1 MTTSADFA
9 PDEWETVRE
18 APTSAGMIVSSAEKG
33 GSFREVFAMAKA
45 YTEARQQHGDSELLD
60 EIVSQKPDVDRTKS
74 HSPEE
79 LKAHGLQHI
88 RDAVALVEQKASA
101 AELGDYRLFVISLSE
116 RVAEAKKGVGDAER
130 AAIEEIKAA
139 LGA

>member
-1 MTTSADFA
+1 VTTSTDFA

-18 APTSAGMIVSSAEKG
+18 APTSAGMIVSSAERG

-45 YTEARQQHGDSELLD
+45 YTEARQQQGDSELLD
-60 EIVSQKPDVDRTKS
+60 AIVSQKPDVDRTKS

-116 RVAEAKKGVGDAER
+116 RVAEAKGDVGEAER
-130 AAIEEIKAA
+130 AAIEEIKLA